1 MSDKWLRDNA
11 TAFVAGFV
19 AGMLAFAVKALI
31 ELVTL

>member
-19 AGMLAFAVKALI
+19 AGILVFAVKALI